1 MKDVKD
7 AAARARHRLR
17 EPVAADLCGF
27 VLCSDYH
34 VVERR
39 AEVRQIAISRELN
52 CTFGSKA
59 HHKRSGGTA
68 AGITSSSPPAPL
80 AAPLAT

>member
-1 MKDVKD
+1 MRQHV
-7 AAARARHRLR
+7 HVTGCVSQLR
-17 EPVAADLCGF
+17 RIGF

-52 CTFGSKA
+52 CTD
-59 HHKRSGGTA
+59 RLEGTA